1 MTPSLSPLQRDLS
14 ATAVVL
20 FYVIGLVA
28 ICDAL
33 VQRAWISS
41 SLSRKVVHIGAA
53 SWLLFWPLYSSR
65 EDGPYW
71 RLNVFVPVAKGLEL
85 FVKGAIVRDPNDKDV
100 RSMSRSGHPSELLL
114 GPFQFTG
121 VMTIVGLFFFRQNV
135 GFLIMAAVGVGDGVA
150 PIVGRRFGRN
160 KYRSPLVP
168 KNADV
173 KSFEGSVGVCVGTLL
188 GYHVFAMVVI
198 PSEPLIPVSTVCRYA
213 LATAVV
219 EGLSPSNIDNIAIP
233 VAIYCLYRFQVL

>member
-1 MTPSLSPLQRDLS
+1 MTSLSPLQRDLS

-33 VQRAWISS
+33 VQSDWISS
-41 SLSRKVVHIGAA
+41 SVSRKIVHIGAA
-53 SWLLFWPLYSSR
+53 SWLLFWPLYSSH

-85 FVKGAIVRDPNDKDV
+85 FVKGAIWRDPNDKDV
-100 RSMSRSGHPSELLL
+100 RSMSRSGNPVELLL

-121 VMTIVGLFFFRQNV
+121 VMTVVGLFFFRQNV
-135 GFLIMAAVGVGDGVA
+135 GCLIMAAVGVGDGVA

-173 KSFEGSVGVCVGTLL
+173 KSVEGSIGVCVGTLL
-188 GYHVFAMVVI
+188 SYYVFALVVV
-198 PSEPLIPVSTVCRYA
+198 PSEPLIPVSTVCQYA
-213 LATAVV
+213 LVAAMV

-233 VAIYCLYRFQVL
+233 VAIYSLYRFQVL